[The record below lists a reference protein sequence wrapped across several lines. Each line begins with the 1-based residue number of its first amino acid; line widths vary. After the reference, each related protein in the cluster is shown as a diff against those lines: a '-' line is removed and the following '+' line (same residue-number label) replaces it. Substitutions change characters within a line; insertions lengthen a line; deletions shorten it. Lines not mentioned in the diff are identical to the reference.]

1 MKKLFILLFLLPGA
15 VIANSMFNKLVD
27 VNKQWVY
34 NKDGIQLLEKSI
46 TQPNKDLILSHLML
60 VEKVLRS
67 RTVTH
72 LSENQKLNRQKYLD
86 ILRQYWMIGIVPTN
100 DYSSTRVPVF
110 IDRKGVHCAVGYL
123 LQQGG
128 FENIARK
135 IDNENKFVYVFDI
148 KTPELF
154 KWQEESGLTVEELA
168 WIQPSYPYPGSAI
181 SFGSGLKGE
190 VRDIKN
196 STGKYS
202 LIAAGKFKIEGD
214 TNNVVLA
221 GWDGKIWN
229 AIIKAG
235 TGIINKIEV
244 QGNTITS
251 YGGDIS
257 FGNFNK
263 VEILETDITNTQ
275 PTHKLKGELNGTI
288 TDFENYNGK
297 KYVCGTFSGGL
308 AVFDSSN
315 WVVIPS
321 PQINNPT
328 SIRVYNG
335 KLYITGIMISK
346 GSYSLVAFD
355 GLNFSTN
362 DFLPKQPSYLHV
374 YGNKLFIGLKSER
387 YTDTLIYTKD
397 KLYLTKFDSLKNMY
411 GKEVRCIVSRENKL
425 LVTGVIDVSNFFYYS
440 SGLALH
446 NRKKSDE
453 SDQIININNFVNTG
467 IINSDN
473 TITVGGNFT
482 SYLKYNGFYTGVSS
496 PIFGCATVF
505 EDRLIGS
512 LNKISYEKSQL
523 LYPNPTSGVIFI
535 PESGQL
541 FDYNGKM
548 LMSLEKGQ
556 NDISELPNGLYFFIC
571 PKGNSRILKQ

>member
-1 MKKLFILLFLLPGA
+1 
-15 VIANSMFNKLVD
+15 
-27 VNKQWVY
+27 
-34 NKDGIQLLEKSI
+34 
-46 TQPNKDLILSHLML
+46 
-60 VEKVLRS
+60 
-67 RTVTH
+67 
-72 LSENQKLNRQKYLD
+72 
-86 ILRQYWMIGIVPTN
+86 
-100 DYSSTRVPVF
+100 
-110 IDRKGVHCAVGYL
+110 
-123 LQQGG
+123 
-128 FENIARK
+128 
-135 IDNENKFVYVFDI
+135 
-148 KTPELF
+148 
-154 KWQEESGLTVEELA
+154 
-168 WIQPSYPYPGSAI
+168 
-181 SFGSGLKGE
+181 
-190 VRDIKN
+190 
-196 STGKYS
+196 
-202 LIAAGKFKIEGD
+202 
-214 TNNVVLA
+214 
-221 GWDGKIWN
+221 
-229 AIIKAG
+229 
-235 TGIINKIEV
+235 
-244 QGNTITS
+244 
-251 YGGDIS
+251 
-257 FGNFNK
+257 
-263 VEILETDITNTQ
+263 
-275 PTHKLKGELNGTI
+275 
-288 TDFENYNGK
+288 
-297 KYVCGTFSGGL
+297 
-308 AVFDSSN
+308 
-315 WVVIPS
+315 
-321 PQINNPT
+321 
-328 SIRVYNG
+328 
-335 KLYITGIMISK
+335 LYITGIMISK